1 MDKIIYTDRL
11 ILRQFTKDD
20 IKAIFDVQK
29 DKEVNTYLPWYPLE
43 CINLILIIIRIE
55 YIKNIGINIQSIL

>member
-20 IKAIFDVQK
+20 IKAIFDIQK
-29 DKEVNTYLPWYPLE
+29 DKEVNTYLPWYH
-43 CINLILIIIRIE
+43 
-55 YIKNIGINIQSIL
+55 